1 MAQNNLQKNCEQ
13 GILITIFGNQKRPE
27 KNNHKE

>member
-13 GILITIFGNQKRPE
+13 GILITIFGNQKWP
-27 KNNHKE
+27 KNNKHEK